1 MGRIEKTVVLLLKER
16 KKKSE
21 NSLIFIG
28 SLVVFCKSTP
38 NWRVISIDKFLKN
51 TIAGFDG
58 SIFSS
63 PIFFTV
69 VKRITLNISHIK
81 SHEPLI

>member
-1 MGRIEKTVVLLLKER
+1 MDRIEETVVLLLKEE
-16 KKKSE
+16 KKSE
-21 NSLIFIG
+21 NSVTFIV

-38 NWRVISIDKFLKN
+38 NRRVISIDKFLKN